1 MISRIL
7 DKLGLSRRAEAVANM
22 AKQRLTTSASAH
34 DTVRDVSQVLY
45 VLDCD
50 PGDCS
55 ISRFRPRSDRRPAG
69 RSLSTRTRAL
79 ERSGRSLVPDVCKA
93 LDSPDFPITLFA

>member
-34 DTVRDVSQVLY
+34 ATPSAMSVRSSMPSIGIPATVRHCGS
-45 VLDCD
+45 D
-50 PGDCS
+50 PG
-55 ISRFRPRSDRRPAG
+55 
-69 RSLSTRTRAL
+69 RTGDL
-79 ERSGRSLVPDVCKA
+79 PTP
-93 LDSPDFPITLFA
+93 LD

>member
-34 DTVRDVSQVLY
+34 ATPSAMSVRSSY
-45 VLDCD
+45 ALDCD

-55 ISRFRPRSDRRPAG
+55 ILRFRPRSGP
-69 RSLSTRTRAL
+69 
-79 ERSGRSLVPDVCKA
+79 PD
-93 LDSPDFPITLFA
+93 